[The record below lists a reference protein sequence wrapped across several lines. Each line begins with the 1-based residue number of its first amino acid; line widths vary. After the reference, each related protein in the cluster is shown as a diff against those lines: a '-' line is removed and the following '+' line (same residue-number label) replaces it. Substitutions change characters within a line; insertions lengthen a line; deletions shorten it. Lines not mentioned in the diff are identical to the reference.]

1 MKLVVY
7 RDKQTNKIKSY
18 HECSKKVTDEMVQ
31 SINENPEG
39 TVFVEIV
46 EIEEDSLCY
55 YFYTLKIIEREDYY
69 LRLRSLERDI
79 QDLRDLIRNE
89 LDEINELYE
98 VEK

>member
-1 MKLVVY
+1 MKFVVY
-7 RDKQTNKIKSY
+7 RDKKTNEIKDY

-39 TVFVEIV
+39 ILFVEIV
-46 EIEEDSLCY
+46 EVEENRLCY
-55 YFYTLKIIEREDYY
+55 YFYTLKVIERDDYY

-79 QDLRDLIRNE
+79 QNLGRLIRNE
-89 LDEINELYE
+89 LDELNELYE